1 MLRPRRGSRRAS
13 RAAGWCGPHRT
24 IATRGHSAPRPPPPA
39 TRRRG
44 RSPPPARP
52 AGPGAPAH
60 PRRQQGGGADRPRRR
75 LGPQRSGAGHV
86 AQGAG
91 GVARVFAQGRP
102 ESDSLR
108 RRGGAS
114 CGPASCRRGGMI
126 AIALALL
133 AAGRVVTLDEAVQAA
148 RERQPQ
154 LRQARA
160 NTEAAGA
167 RAQQSLAPLLPQV
180 TAIAGYQRTTAN
192 GINRPG
198 SGSASA
204 GNGSSWDTVNSFTDS
219 VQASQLIF
227 DFGAGTNRWRS
238 AKALADAQAANERA
252 VVLQVDYNVRAA
264 YFDTRANQA
273 LVQVARENLQN
284 QERHLAQT

>member
-1 MLRPRRGSRRAS
+1 
-13 RAAGWCGPHRT
+13 
-24 IATRGHSAPRPPPPA
+24 
-39 TRRRG
+39 
-44 RSPPPARP
+44 
-52 AGPGAPAH
+52 
-60 PRRQQGGGADRPRRR
+60 
-75 LGPQRSGAGHV
+75 
-86 AQGAG
+86 
-91 GVARVFAQGRP
+91 
-102 ESDSLR
+102 
-108 RRGGAS
+108 
-114 CGPASCRRGGMI
+114 MI

-219 VQASQLIF
+219 IQASQLIF

-273 LVQVARENLQN
+273 LVQVARENLENLQ
-284 QERHLAQT
+284 RHLAQIEGFVQAGTHPEIDLLQAKTDAANARVQLINAENAYETSKVTLNAAMGVLGPTDYDISDESLAAVQGEDTDIAPLLDEATKSRPEVENIEKLVRADELTVRSVEGNYWPSLSATAGVTP